1 MTNKQQCN
9 PENSK
14 KRSFGERRHEG
25 ISGSKELRGRSR
37 ALRESGKEFQKRN
50 GNEEAEGDL
59 SGRTGREASRMRE
72 RRERAAE
79 SEPKTVK
86 QG

>member
-1 MTNKQQCN
+1 LTNKQQCN

-25 ISGSKELRGRSR
+25 ISSSKELRSRSR

-50 GNEEAEGDL
+50 GKRKLKG
-59 SGRTGREASRMRE
+59 T
-72 RRERAAE
+72 
-79 SEPKTVK
+79 
-86 QG
+86 

>member
-1 MTNKQQCN
+1 LTNKQQCN

-25 ISGSKELRGRSR
+25 ISGGKELRSRSR

-50 GNEEAEGDL
+50 GKRKLKGI
-59 SGRTGREASRMRE
+59 
-72 RRERAAE
+72 
-79 SEPKTVK
+79 
-86 QG
+86 